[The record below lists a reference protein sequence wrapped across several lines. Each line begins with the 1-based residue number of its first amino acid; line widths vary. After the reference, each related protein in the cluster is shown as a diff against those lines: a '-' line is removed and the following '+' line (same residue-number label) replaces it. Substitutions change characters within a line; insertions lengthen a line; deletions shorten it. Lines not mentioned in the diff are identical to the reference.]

1 MLPAERSGRANLL
14 LWIYFHQDGWL
25 PSFPPLQWLI
35 AAGGVRILALLK
47 RLRPEKDF
55 GRSPC
60 FSPDTGPDIFFLLPW
75 HSRLQWYLALSSTL
89 YHAQYRILLVFY
101 RTGQCW

>member
-60 FSPDTGPDIFFLLPW
+60 FSPDTGPDIFF
-75 HSRLQWYLALSSTL
+75 SFAMALKVAVVPCFEF
-89 YHAQYRILLVFY
+89 HAIP
-101 RTGQCW
+101 RTV